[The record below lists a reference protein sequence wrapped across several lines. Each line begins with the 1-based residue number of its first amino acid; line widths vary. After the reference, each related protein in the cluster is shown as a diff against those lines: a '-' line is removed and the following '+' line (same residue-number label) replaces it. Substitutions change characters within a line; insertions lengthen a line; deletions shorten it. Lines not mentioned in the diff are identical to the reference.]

1 MQIPRAVPVSAFGRP
16 AAQELHP
23 GLSVAGGCCPCWG
36 ALLRGR
42 AARPSPFLDTIVI
55 TGGQNRACEQPT
67 NRHNKRLQRLSKGA
81 GACIVDASLAVW
93 YNVVATQQNTKH

>member
-23 GLSVAGGCCPCWG
+23 GQSVAGGCNPYRG

-42 AARPSPFLDTIVI
+42 AACPSPYLDTIVI
-55 TGGQNRACEQPT
+55 TGGQNRACEHPA
-67 NRHNKRLQRLSKGA
+67 NRHNKRL
-81 GACIVDASLAVW
+81 
-93 YNVVATQQNTKH
+93 